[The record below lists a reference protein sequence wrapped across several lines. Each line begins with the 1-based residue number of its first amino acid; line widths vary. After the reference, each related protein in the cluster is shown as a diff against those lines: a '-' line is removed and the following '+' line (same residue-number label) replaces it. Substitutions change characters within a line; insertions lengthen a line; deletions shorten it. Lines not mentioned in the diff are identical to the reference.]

1 MTRFNTAMSSS
12 EYPHLGICSSNK
24 YRLILDKYDKS
35 YILQRYRSPKWR
47 SLKYFSDYESA
58 TRYISIDNSM
68 SFNIMYPYYS
78 SIDDV
83 YDDFYWW
90 RIPRSQR
97 DKKAI
102 PIFLKDCKEE
112 IGRINKIYRLRDLM
126 IKITGVV
133 HHVDHMWPISDGGPH
148 WSGNLQVITAE
159 ENLSKHAKVD
169 PAIKATIQEM
179 LAEEERLHAE
189 H

>member
-1 MTRFNTAMSSS
+1 MTRFNTAMSSND
-12 EYPHLGICSSNK
+12 YPYLGLCSSNK

-47 SLKYFSDYESA
+47 SLKYFVDYESA
-58 TRYISIDNSM
+58 TTYINNDNSL
-68 SFNIMYPYYS
+68 SFNVIYPYYLN
-78 SIDDV
+78 DEDV
-83 YDDFYWW
+83 YDTFYWW

-102 PIFLKDCKEE
+102 PEFLKNCDQETY
-112 IGRINKIYRLRDLM
+112 RINKIYKLRDLM
-126 IKITGVV
+126 IKVTGVV
-133 HHVDHMWPISDGGPH
+133 YHVDHMWPISDGGPH
-148 WSGNLQVITAE
+148 WSGNLQIIPAE
-159 ENLSKHAKVD
+159 ENLIKGATVD